1 MRCPLAERVALSAG
15 RRIMTSTVL
24 PATASLHS
32 CGCTTGD
39 LGLAWAQSAL
49 HEELNI
55 PSIAEVA
62 RLAGVSPTTV
72 SHALSGQR
80 PVSASTRR
88 RVQEAMDA
96 VGYSPRRAAQ
106 NLARGSTRLLGLI
119 VPDISNSF
127 FAELAKGVEE
137 AAIDAGYN
145 VVLCNSA
152 FNHERELLYLETIR
166 SRAVDGVVYAA
177 GSPTSHREMVDS
189 LGNIPVVL
197 VDEDVLGS
205 SACSY
210 VSDNAEG
217 GRLAAEHLIG
227 LGHQHAIIV
236 STSGL
241 GSSDDRAD
249 GFAGAWESHG
259 LPRPVVVNGDFTY
272 DGGYQAMDA
281 LHPKSGLDF
290 SAVFAT
296 NDLMALGVISRL
308 VEAGLSVP
316 ENMSVIGFDD
326 IAIAGITRPGLT
338 TVKQDVR
345 QLGFR
350 AAGALIAALGS
361 STTPPAVR
369 HVQPVELIVRG
380 TTSRHM

>member
-1 MRCPLAERVALSAG
+1 MS
-15 RRIMTSTVL
+15 
-24 PATASLHS
+24 
-32 CGCTTGD
+32 
-39 LGLAWAQSAL
+39 
-49 HEELNI
+49 

-62 RLAGVSPTTV
+62 RLAGVSTTTV

-80 PVSASTRR
+80 PVSAATRR

-106 NLARGSTRLLGLI
+106 NLATGSTRLLGLI

-197 VDEDVLGS
+197 VDEEVLGS
-205 SACSY
+205 SACSF
-210 VSDNAEG
+210 VSDNVEG
-217 GRLAAEHLIG
+217 GRLAAEHLIS
-227 LGHQHAIIV
+227 LGHQRAIIV
-236 STSGL
+236 STTGL

-249 GFAGAWESHG
+249 GFAAAWQSHG

-272 DGGYQAMDA
+272 DGGHAATTDA
-281 LHPKSGLDF
+281 FRPESGIQF

-296 NDLMALGVISRL
+296 NDLMALGSINRL
-308 VEAGLSVP
+308 LEIGLRVP
-316 ENMSVIGFDD
+316 EDISVIGFDD
-326 IAIAGITRPGLT
+326 IAIANITRPGLT
-338 TVKQDVR
+338 TIKQDVR
-345 QLGFR
+345 QLGVR

-361 STTPPAVR
+361 ATPPPPVR

-380 TTSRHM
+380 TTGHI

>member
-1 MRCPLAERVALSAG
+1 MS
-15 RRIMTSTVL
+15 
-24 PATASLHS
+24 
-32 CGCTTGD
+32 
-39 LGLAWAQSAL
+39 
-49 HEELNI
+49 

-62 RLAGVSPTTV
+62 RLAGVSTTTV

-80 PVSASTRR
+80 PVSAATRR

-106 NLARGSTRLLGLI
+106 NLATGSTRLLGLI

-205 SACSY
+205 STCSF

-217 GRLAAEHLIG
+217 GRLAAEHLIA
-227 LGHQHAIIV
+227 LGHQHAIVV
-236 STSGL
+236 STIGL

-249 GFAGAWESHG
+249 GFVAAWEAHG
-259 LPRPVVVNGDFTY
+259 LSRPVVVDGDFTL
-272 DGGYQAMDA
+272 DGGYAAMTDA
-281 LHPKSGLDF
+281 LGLHF

-296 NDLMALGVISRL
+296 NDLMALGAINRL
-308 VEAGLSVP
+308 MEAELTVP
-316 ENMSVIGFDD
+316 EDISVIGFDD
-326 IAIAGITRPGLT
+326 IAIANITRPGLT

-345 QLGFR
+345 QLGMR

-361 STTPPAVR
+361 ATSPPSVR

-380 TTSRHM
+380 TTAHHVRES